1 MYGFNLF
8 LPLRLR
14 LLRSALQGRSDHVRH
29 LSHRNRHFKRGSG
42 GAIPTYSTTVIPF
55 TSEDRRRR
63 FPPPRFRG
71 TVATGIRSPQATY
84 RLPHARAAGVADSAV
99 ANALPH
105 FGGGRNRR
113 PESFTMTARVSQSGT
128 GAHSWNR

>member
-63 FPPPRFRG
+63 FPPPRFQR
-71 TVATGIRSPQATY
+71 TVATGNPAPHATH
-84 RLPHARAAGVADSAV
+84 RLPHPSAAAGADGPV
-99 ANALPH
+99 PH
-105 FGGGRNRR
+105 G
-113 PESFTMTARVSQSGT
+113 PP
-128 GAHSWNR
+128 